1 MKPRIE
7 KKAVIKIIGINL
19 TLALLL
25 FGLIF
30 INKTIFRPTFNISPF
45 FQILTGSFPNFIAAL
60 LMSLCVVN
68 PVLIKKPKFGRL
80 IVYAISLGIMSIL
93 IFDELKSVVASKQYD
108 IYDII
113 GSVMGSILA
122 ILTYEYLF
130 YRQNL
135 KLKRIEI

>member
-1 MKPRIE
+1 
-7 KKAVIKIIGINL
+7 
-19 TLALLL
+19 
-25 FGLIF
+25 
-30 INKTIFRPTFNISPF
+30 
-45 FQILTGSFPNFIAAL
+45 
-60 LMSLCVVN
+60 
-68 PVLIKKPKFGRL
+68 
-80 IVYAISLGIMSIL
+80 LGIMSIL